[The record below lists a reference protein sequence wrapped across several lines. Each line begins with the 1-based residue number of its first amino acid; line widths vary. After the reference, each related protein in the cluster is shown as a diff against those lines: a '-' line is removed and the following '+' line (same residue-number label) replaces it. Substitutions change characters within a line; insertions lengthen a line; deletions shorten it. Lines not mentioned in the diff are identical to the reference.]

1 MPVAGRLGNAFLV
14 RGEHELG
21 FAGPRINCL
30 LCWGLMRA
38 VWILLPFG
46 VLSVVLAYGSLHLV
60 VAWLYPR
67 QLFPYAEI
75 DPEEREG
82 QFFLESAR
90 GDRIATLYLPG
101 PSPAAP
107 LLLYS
112 HGNGEDLL
120 DGEER
125 YAWWHELGYAV
136 LAYDYPGYGTSSGR
150 ASAAGVKAAAD
161 AVLRH
166 AREDLEYP
174 RERILLWGRSL
185 GGAPTLW
192 MAREGLF
199 LGVVLEATFRS
210 VLSLAPSLPPLLFLP
225 EPFPNDRWAREVR
238 SPVLLVHGILDPI
251 VPVEHAHR
259 LREHFQAPL
268 DFHLVE
274 NVLHGNVL
282 DGVTPEVEAWLEARR
297 EAASPGTLSR

>member
-1 MPVAGRLGNAFLV
+1 LEKARPPF
-14 RGEHELG
+14 G
-21 FAGPRINCL
+21 FAKAGESLYVPL
-30 LCWGLMRA
+30 SPMRS
-38 VWILLPFG
+38 VWILLPLA

-101 PSPAAP
+101 PSPDAP

-120 DGEER
+120 DGEDR
-125 YAWWHELGYAV
+125 YDWWQGLGYAV

-150 ASAAGVKAAAD
+150 ASAAGVKAAAE
-161 AVLRH
+161 AVLRY
-166 AREDLEYP
+166 AREELGYP
-174 RERILLWGRSL
+174 RARILLWGRSL
-185 GGAPTLW
+185 GGAPTLFL
-192 MAREGLF
+192 AREGLF

-210 VLSLAPSLPPLLFLP
+210 VLSLAPTLPPLLFLP
-225 EPFPNDRWAREVR
+225 EPFPNERWAREVS

-259 LREHFQAPL
+259 LRENLRSPL

-274 NVLHGNVL
+274 GVLHGDVL
-282 DGVTPEVEAWLEARR
+282 DGVTPEVEAWLETRR
-297 EAASPGTLSR
+297 EAAASGGEALPR